1 MEISIDIEKG
11 HFSVTADISSGE
23 VLREA
28 INNFFTAYFN
38 THRQDT
44 GDVNVTSLSERSVAL
59 TADEEALR
67 LGVYIM
73 KDRVVANSRSV
84 ANAFSKKHKTVMR
97 DIRNLHCTAGFA
109 GQNFVPGEYLDKN
122 GQVRP
127 EILMTRDGFMFLVMG
142 YTGALAGQIKE
153 TYIRAFNTMEEE
165 LNRQQ
170 GISRASSTMRV

>member
-1 MEISIDIEKG
+1 MEINIDIEKG
-11 HFSVTADISSGE
+11 SFSVTAEISNGE

-28 INNFFTAYFN
+28 ISNFFKAYFDM
-38 THRQDT
+38 HKKDA
-44 GDVNVTSLSERSVAL
+44 GDVNSTLPSERTTAL

-127 EILMTRDGFMFLVMG
+127 EILMTRDGFIFLVMG

-153 TYIRAFNTMEEE
+153 TYIKAFNMMEAE
-165 LNRQQ
+165 LNRQKT
-170 GISRASSTMRV
+170 SSMMRG